1 MIYAYCRVS
10 TPHQRL
16 ERQITNITELYP
28 KATIFREF
36 YTGTTQNRPNWERLM
51 TQIKKEDTIVF
62 DSVSRMSR
70 NAAEGFKDY
79 KMLYESGVNLIF
91 LNEPLINT
99 SVFDSTKNNLLN
111 INIETGNTAVD
122 DFFKG
127 NVQLINN
134 FMMAL
139 AEQQIKAAFE
149 QSEKEVTDLHSR
161 ISQGMREAK
170 KNGVKIG
177 LPQGTTLTTK
187 KALACTAIIKK
198 HSKDFGGSLDDLG
211 HTPVLVLEGYLCGF
225 TRLDGHRSRRIGIIL
240 PILLN
245 TIRFCDGVSTGFQIQ
260 GNDATAAADNRTH
273 KEQDG
278 EDQISRN
285 GQRGEGIGHQLQH
298 IGVGD
303 ELLQGQNQNQKQCCD
318 EQNSNLIKFVHKR
331 LY

>member
-10 TPHQRL
+10 THHQRL

-51 TQIKKEDTIVF
+51 AQIKKEDTIVF

-70 NAAEGFKDY
+70 NADEGFKDY

-139 AEQQIKAAFE
+139 AEEQIKAAFD

-161 ISQGMREAK
+161 ISQGIREAK
-170 KNGVKIG
+170 KNGTQIG
-177 LPQGTTLTTK
+177 LTKGTTLTTK
-187 KALACTAIIKK
+187 KSIDCKAIIQK
-198 HSKDFGGSLDDLG
+198 HAKDFGGTLDD
-211 HTPVLVLEGYLCGF
+211 PDVMKLCGCA
-225 TRLDGHRSRRIGIIL
+225 RNSYYKYKREIK
-240 PILLN
+240 
-245 TIRFCDGVSTGFQIQ
+245 TIKS
-260 GNDATAAADNRTH
+260 
-273 KEQDG
+273 
-278 EDQISRN
+278 S
-285 GQRGEGIGHQLQH
+285 
-298 IGVGD
+298 
-303 ELLQGQNQNQKQCCD
+303 
-318 EQNSNLIKFVHKR
+318 
-331 LY
+331 

>member
-28 KATIFREF
+28 KAIIFREF
-36 YTGTTQNRPNWERLM
+36 YTGTKQDRPNWNKLIS
-51 TQIKKEDTIVF
+51 QIKTADTIVF

-79 KMLYESGVNLIF
+79 KMLYELGVNLVF

-99 SVFDSTKNNLLN
+99 SVFDSTRNNLLN
-111 INIETGNTAVD
+111 INIETGNNAVD

-177 LPQGTTLTTK
+177 LPKGATLTTK
-187 KALACTAIIKK
+187 KALSCMTIIQK
-198 HSKDFGGSLDDLG
+198 HSKDFGG
-211 HTPVLVLEGYLCGF
+211 TLEDPDVIKLCG
-225 TRLDGHRSRRIGIIL
+225 
-240 PILLN
+240 
-245 TIRFCDGVSTGFQIQ
+245 C
-260 GNDATAAADNRTH
+260 
-273 KEQDG
+273 
-278 EDQISRN
+278 SRN
-285 GQRGEGIGHQLQH
+285 SYY
-298 IGVGD
+298 
-303 ELLQGQNQNQKQCCD
+303 KY
-318 EQNSNLIKFVHKR
+318 KR
-331 LY
+331 EVKESSPVTK

>member
-10 TPHQRL
+10 TQHQKL
-16 ERQITNITELYP
+16 ARQINNITAIYP
-28 KATIFREF
+28 SATIIKEF
-36 YTGTTQNRPNWERLM
+36 YTGTKQDRPNWNKLIS
-51 TQIKKEDTIVF
+51 QIKSGDTIVF

-70 NAAEGFKDY
+70 NADEGFKDY

-170 KNGVKIG
+170 KNGSHIG
-177 LPQGTTLTTK
+177 LSKGSSLITK
-187 KALACTAIIKK
+187 KSVECKAIIQK
-198 HSKDFGGSLDDLG
+198 HSKDFGGSLED
-211 HTPVLVLEGYLCGF
+211 PEVIKLCG
-225 TRLDGHRSRRIGIIL
+225 
-240 PILLN
+240 
-245 TIRFCDGVSTGFQIQ
+245 C
-260 GNDATAAADNRTH
+260 
-273 KEQDG
+273 
-278 EDQISRN
+278 SRN
-285 GQRGEGIGHQLQH
+285 SYYKYKKEIKSGEVAI
-298 IGVGD
+298 
-303 ELLQGQNQNQKQCCD
+303 
-318 EQNSNLIKFVHKR
+318 
-331 LY
+331 